1 MMLGEGVGSSRP
13 GGPVVQVASTPV
25 RQGRRD
31 VDGGQNQQETDVG
44 REAVVTQTTCRV
56 TVHT

>member
-1 MMLGEGVGSSRP
+1 MMLGGAVASSRP
-13 GGPVVQVASTPV
+13 GGPAVQLTSTPV

-31 VDGGQNQQETDVG
+31 VDGGQNQQETDVD

-56 TVHT
+56 TVHA